1 MMGKEKEIPKSIQ
14 EEIKNAKFGKPES
27 LTRTGYIL
35 EIYDKDMK
43 IDAQLYEAV
52 EDGRKIIEGM
62 NLPKKAKPA
71 DLMKGTVYEFT
82 INSFKAPLSKT
93 VIEFLK
99 KEMDIEMD
107 AIYQFELTNL
117 ELMDVDSDSAGEDES
132 EEE

>member
-1 MMGKEKEIPKSIQ
+1 MGKEKEIPKSIQ
-14 EEIKNAKFGKPES
+14 DEIKNAKFGKPES

-62 NLPKKAKPA
+62 NLPKKVKPSN
-71 DLMKGTVYEFT
+71 LMKGVVYEFT
-82 INSFKAPLSKT
+82 INSFEAPLSKT

-99 KEMDIEMD
+99 KEMEIDMD

-117 ELMDVDSDSAGEDES
+117 ELMDVDSDSADGEES

>member
-1 MMGKEKEIPKSIQ
+1 MGKEKEIPKSIQ

-43 IDAQLYEAV
+43 IDAQLYESV

-62 NLPKKAKPA
+62 NLPKKTKVV

-99 KEMDIEMD
+99 KEMEIEMD

-117 ELMDVDSDSAGEDES
+117 ELMDIDSDSASEDES

>member
-1 MMGKEKEIPKSIQ
+1 MGKEKEIPKAIQ

-62 NLPKKAKPA
+62 NLPKKIKPL

-99 KEMDIEMD
+99 KEMEIEMN
-107 AIYQFELTNL
+107 AIYQFEITNL

>member
-1 MMGKEKEIPKSIQ
+1 MGKEKEIPKSIQ

-35 EIYDKDMK
+35 EIYDEDMK

-52 EDGRKIIEGM
+52 EDGRKIVEGM

-117 ELMDVDSDSAGEDES
+117 ELMDVDSDSVGEDES

>member
-1 MMGKEKEIPKSIQ
+1 MGKEKEIPKSVQ
-14 EEIKNAKFGKPES
+14 DEIKNAKFDKPES
-27 LTRTGYIL
+27 LTRTGYVL

-62 NLPKKAKPA
+62 NLPKKVKPS
-71 DLMKGTVYEFT
+71 DLMKGVVYEFT
-82 INSFKAPLSKT
+82 INVFKAPLSKN

-99 KEMDIEMD
+99 KEMEIDMD

-117 ELMDVDSDSAGEDES
+117 ELMDVDSDSADEEES

>member
-1 MMGKEKEIPKSIQ
+1 MGKEKEIPKEIQ

-27 LTRTGYIL
+27 FSRTGYIL

-62 NLPKKAKPA
+62 NLPKKTKPA

-82 INSFKAPLSKT
+82 INSFKAPLSKK

-117 ELMDVDSDSAGEDES
+117 ELMDVDSDSVGEDES

>member
-1 MMGKEKEIPKSIQ
+1 MGKEKEIPKFIQ

-27 LTRTGYIL
+27 LIRTGYIL
-35 EIYDKDMK
+35 EIYDEDMK

-62 NLPKKAKPA
+62 NLPKKVKPS

-82 INSFKAPLSKT
+82 INSYKAPLNKT
-93 VIEFLK
+93 VTEFLRN
-99 KEMDIEMD
+99 EMDIEMD
-107 AIYQFELTNL
+107 AIYQFELTKL
-117 ELMDVDSDSAGEDES
+117 ELIDVDSDPTDADET

>member
-1 MMGKEKEIPKSIQ
+1 MGKEKEIPKSIQ

-52 EDGRKIIEGM
+52 EDGRKIVEGM
-62 NLPKKAKPA
+62 NLPKKTKPA

-117 ELMDVDSDSAGEDES
+117 ELMDVDSDSAGGEES